1 MKKILS
7 LFLSL
12 LLCLSLLCACG
23 GGEGATTD
31 DGALKIVSAVF
42 PSYDFARQITAGTG
56 ADVQL
61 LIPPGTEVHSFD
73 PSTRDIIAVQECD
86 LFIYVG
92 GENDVW
98 VQRILSSLSGEV
110 NTLKLMD
117 CVTLHREETVDGM
130 QSDHD
135 HDHEEDSHGGAWD
148 EHVWTSP
155 KNAVAIVQKLAAELS
170 ALDSANASLY
180 AANADSYIQ
189 KLQALD
195 ERFSA
200 IVSSAQRDTL
210 IFADRFPVRYFTE
223 EYGLKY
229 FAAFPGCS
237 ADTEPSL
244 ATMAFLVDKIK
255 ELGVPA
261 VFTIEM
267 SSGKLADSLCADTG
281 VQKLQFHSCHNV
293 TADEFDAGET
303 YLSLMEKNAA
313 ALEIALN

>member
-1 MKKILS
+1 MKRLLS
-7 LFLSL
+7 LLLSL

-23 GGEGATTD
+23 GETQEPSD
-31 DGALKIVSAVF
+31 DSALKIVSAVF
-42 PSYDFARQITAGTG
+42 PSYDFVRQLTAGTD
-56 ADVQL
+56 AQVQL

-98 VQRILSSLSGEV
+98 VNRILSAVSGDV
-110 NTLKLMD
+110 RTLKLMD
-117 CVTLHREETVDGM
+117 CVILYQEETTDGM
-130 QSDHD
+130 QHD
-135 HDHEEDSHGGAWD
+135 HHEEDSHGGDWD

-155 KNAVAIVQKLAAELS
+155 KNALTIVQKLTEELT
-170 ALDSANASLY
+170 ALDSANAALYESNSLAY
-180 AANADSYIQ
+180 QSQ
-189 KLQALD
+189 LQALD
-195 ERFSA
+195 QRFSD
-200 IVSSAQRDTL
+200 IVSTARRDTL
-210 IFADRFPVRYFTE
+210 LFADRFPVRYFTE

-244 ATMAFLVDKIK
+244 ATVAFLVDKIR
-255 ELGVPA
+255 ELSIPA

-267 SSGKLADSLCADTG
+267 SNGKLADSLCADTG

-293 TADEFDAGET
+293 TADEFAAGET

-313 ALEIALN
+313 ALAIALN